1 MHFYLE
7 PFKCYNASKLMIL
20 QYDAPANGEA
30 QGGVKGK
37 GRIGEGRGKGSGPL
51 QRAFTTQ
58 RHARLVA
65 QLSPRDHV
73 TSAMRD
79 LHWLPEWSIA
89 LPINSACSCTVS
101 KFINRK
107 APPYP
112 THKKVTATSGI
123 ESSFGLK
130 SASSL

>member
-1 MHFYLE
+1 MEQFAFQQPPKNKQDAYHHTGGRQIKLQHPHLLFNGSVSGDDCMHFYLE

-58 RHARLVA
+58 RH
-65 QLSPRDHV
+65 D
-73 TSAMRD
+73 
-79 LHWLPEWSIA
+79 
-89 LPINSACSCTVS
+89 
-101 KFINRK
+101 
-107 APPYP
+107 
-112 THKKVTATSGI
+112 
-123 ESSFGLK
+123 
-130 SASSL
+130 SSLS